1 MLTLHVTNGD
11 HAATGL
17 ARSGLPGDVLAWRD
31 VLHDGPVPS
40 DADRPQ
46 FWEARA
52 RFLAERQW
60 ASELEVIED
69 LSARDARLDELG
81 PDDAVVLWFEP
92 DLYDQL
98 QLVQVLARLASRPD
112 DARPAV
118 FIAPADL
125 MLGTLAPENFRPL
138 HETRRV
144 ITADDLA
151 LGRAAWDA
159 FTMPSPNP
167 LLGLVDRLDLE
178 ITARTYLA
186 DAAVRL
192 PHLTAAL
199 RRMLEE
205 YPDAD
210 TGLSRSERQICEAL
224 MPGTITLRKLY
235 HASHRTSESWVWL
248 GDTSFAWYVQRLSEA
263 SQPLIAHANGT
274 RVLAPPP
281 NGEARDFWDRTVTLT
296 PFGTDVVRARA
307 DAVKVNGIDRCI
319 GGARLTTERHWRWNA
334 RVRATIPWGTDGTAV
349 SGPG

>member
-31 VLHDGPVPS
+31 ALHDGPVPS
-40 DADRPQ
+40 DADRPR
-46 FWEARA
+46 FWETRA

-98 QLVQVLARLASRPD
+98 QLTQVLARLACRAD
-112 DARPAV
+112 DERPAV
-118 FIAPADL
+118 SIAPADL
-125 MLGTLAPENFRPL
+125 MLGTLDPENFRPL
-138 HETRRV
+138 YESRRAV
-144 ITADDLA
+144 TVDDLA

-159 FTMPSPNP
+159 FTMPMPDP
-167 LLGLVDRLDLE
+167 LLALVDRLDRE
-178 ITARTYLA
+178 VAARTYLA
-186 DAAVRL
+186 DPTVRL

-224 MPGTITLRKLY
+224 MPGTIPLRKLY
-235 HASHRTSESWVWL
+235 RASHQASESWVWL

-263 SQPLIAHANGT
+263 PQPLVAHANGT
-274 RVLAPPP
+274 RVLAPLP
-281 NGEARDFWDRTVTLT
+281 NSEARDFWERTVMLT

-307 DAVKVNGIDRCI
+307 DTVKVNGIDRSI

-334 RVRATIPWGTDGTAV
+334 RVRATVP
-349 SGPG
+349 SGP